1 MNLNKTIYLL
11 RNQQQQLNYLNN
23 IIYYKSYYE
32 KNKSKLIENSKNYRK
47 NIQCMI
53 DKYDKREKPMVNIEF
68 GKYIIEF

>member
-53 DKYDKREKPMVNIEF
+53 DKYDKREKTMVNIEF